1 MNNKSNNSEICQ
13 YCRARGFRPYHNII
27 HCFQLSKHTCSC
39 CYKKGHTKRHC
50 TEFVKEAGPTRKQCI
65 LIAEQWEADMVSKYG
80 PMWFTLINNSDFA
93 DLPNKAISYC
103 CALLLKAEREYSE
116 EQYKIYSEKEEQE
129 FLEQGVLEQ
138 GVLEQDMN
146 AW

>member
-1 MNNKSNNSEICQ
+1 M
-13 YCRARGFRPYHNII
+13 
-27 HCFQLSKHTCSC
+27 L
-39 CYKKGHTKRHC
+39 
-50 TEFVKEAGPTRKQCI
+50 
-65 LIAEQWEADMVSKYG
+65 AEQWEADMVSKYG

-93 DLPNKAISYC
+93 DLPNKTISYC

-138 GVLEQDMN
+138 DMN